1 MVFYKYSSYLTADR
15 SKEFDAVHKPGET
28 TPHSGI
34 YRCLDC
40 GVEIASEAGKPLPLA
55 RTCSE
60 HHPNKH
66 ISGEVN
72 WKLMVSA
79 DGRGK

>member
-1 MVFYKYSSYLTADR
+1 MAFYKYSTYLTVDR
-15 SKEFDAVHKPGET
+15 SDAFDTVYKPGET

-34 YRCLDC
+34 YRCGGC
-40 GVEIASEAGKPLPLA
+40 AVEIASEAGKPLPLA
-55 RTCSE
+55 RSCSE

-66 ISGEVN
+66 IVGEIS